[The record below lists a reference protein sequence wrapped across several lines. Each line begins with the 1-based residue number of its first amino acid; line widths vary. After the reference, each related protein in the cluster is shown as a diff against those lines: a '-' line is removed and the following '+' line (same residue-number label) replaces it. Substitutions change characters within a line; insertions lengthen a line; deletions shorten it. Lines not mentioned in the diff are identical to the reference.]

1 MNVIYIWSALK
12 IYDTCDIH
20 IHMLD
25 TKEDAQHMY
34 MYVYTYEGNY
44 VVGKYG

>member
-25 TKEDAQHMY
+25 TKEENAQHMH
-34 MYVYTYEGNY
+34 MYVYTYGGN
-44 VVGKYG
+44 

>member
-25 TKEDAQHMY
+25 TKEETHNICICMY
-34 MYVYTYEGNY
+34 ICMEEIML
-44 VVGKYG
+44 

>member
-20 IHMLD
+20 MHMLD
-25 TKEDAQHMY
+25 TKEETRNICMCMY
-34 MYVYTYEGNY
+34 IRMKEIML
-44 VVGKYG
+44 